1 MLSPFFSALRAFR
14 NPLFHFTF
22 RFWYDT
28 IVHNANMTESVR
40 STNMTLIAKT
50 WLSEPY
56 LHTKIFR
63 DTCTVY
69 FTGIGWA
76 IYYIVFKWSNNL
88 PLIAG
93 RRRKR
98 SADGKVVEEILEKV
112 FDEIVYR
119 IDTNNIDQRH
129 DDV

>member
-1 MLSPFFSALRAFR
+1 MFQ
-14 NPLFHFTF
+14 FTF

-28 IVHNANMTESVR
+28 IVHNTNMTESVR
-40 STNMTLIAKT
+40 NTNMTLIAKT

-69 FTGIGWA
+69 FTGVGWA
-76 IYYIVFKWSNNL
+76 IYYIVFKWSNNQ

-93 RRRKR
+93 RRKKR
-98 SADGKVVEEILEKV
+98 STDSKLMEDILEKL
-112 FDEIVYR
+112 FDEILNRVSSGGS
-119 IDTNNIDQRH
+119 NEHH
-129 DDV
+129 DDTL